1 MASALRSKKT
11 RRDERRGR
19 NRPDEVCDAG
29 QPRKLGSRIRCRTAI
44 VRVNLNLDRAAPAQD
59 GPSATTNGF
68 GLAAR
73 LLCALVVALA
83 NRIPKWA
90 CEHRGPVGCVLR
102 NMRRDVEVAQIVHEL
117 AFDGSHC
124 RAELG
129 LDHQPMSVLVSALPR

>member
-1 MASALRSKKT
+1 MLASRASWAAGS
-11 RRDERRGR
+11 GR
-19 NRPDEVCDAG
+19 
-29 QPRKLGSRIRCRTAI
+29 RTAI

-68 GLAAR
+68 GLTAR

-117 AFDGSHC
+117 AHIVTFRR
-124 RAELG
+124 RA
-129 LDHQPMSVLVSALPR
+129 